1 MLFIL
6 PEKGRRQFCPLL
18 NYSFSHIVRIYNVV
32 AHALARRAFFLLHYL
47 FGWSLFLQILRH
59 LLLLI
64 YQQVYNIHQSV
75 VSQKK
80 KKKKIK
86 EKIKKVMN
94 KSSCPNIV
102 HNRIVHDFSSNKFR
116 VKSIVNFHFIV
127 VDFFSQIWWI
137 SPRKIFPV

>member
-6 PEKGRRQFCPLL
+6 PQKGRSQFCPLL
-18 NYSFSHIVRIYNVV
+18 NYSFSHIVRICNVV
-32 AHALARRAFFLLHYL
+32 AHALVRRAFFLLHYL

-80 KKKKIK
+80 RKKKKKK
-86 EKIKKVMN
+86 EKKVMN
-94 KSSCPNIV
+94 KSSCPNTV
-102 HNRIVHDFSSNKFR
+102 LDRIVHDFGSNKFR
-116 VKSIVNFHFIV
+116 IKSIVNFHFIL
-127 VDFFSQIWWI
+127 VDFFSQSWWI